1 MLTDLPGIGPKTA
14 RRIIIELKDK
24 FILNYGRALSNIID
38 IIDPDCIVLGGG
50 LSKVDML
57 YSEGK
62 DAVYSEVL
70 SDHVLTPILKNQLG
84 DSAGVFGAALLMEN
98 GQ

>member
-1 MLTDLPGIGPKTA
+1 M
-14 RRIIIELKDK
+14 
-24 FILNYGRALSNIID
+24 
-38 IIDPDCIVLGGG
+38 LGGG
-50 LSKVDML
+50 LSKVDIL

>member
-1 MLTDLPGIGPKTA
+1 MNT
-14 RRIIIELKDK
+14 E
-24 FILNYGRALSNIID
+24 SNIID

-50 LSKVDML
+50 LSRVDML

-62 DAVYSEVL
+62 DAVYSKVL